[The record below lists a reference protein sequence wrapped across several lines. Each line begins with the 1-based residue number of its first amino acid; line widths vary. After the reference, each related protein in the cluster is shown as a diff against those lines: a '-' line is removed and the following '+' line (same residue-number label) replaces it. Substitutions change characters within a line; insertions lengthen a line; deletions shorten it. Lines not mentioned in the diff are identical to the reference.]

1 MALREKLRPR
11 AKVERKISEVL
22 RLHGLRRGRYVGEQ
36 KTDLQAVMT
45 ASMVNTKRLFTL
57 VAEDAK
63 LVRVLREQL
72 AA

>member
-1 MALREKLRPR
+1 
-11 AKVERKISEVL
+11 
-22 RLHGLRRGRYVGEQ
+22 
-36 KTDLQAVMT
+36 MT